1 MHSLAVPL
9 DHAVSSATD
18 EATLVRAAQAERS
31 QFAILYDR
39 YIDRIYAYTRTR
51 VASDEDAADL
61 TQQIF
66 VRALD
71 ALPRYRER
79 RVPFAAWLFR
89 IARNAATDWQRRQ
102 RPTVPWETLPEA
114 FHPCAPETADG
125 ALLQR
130 EAFAPLYALLAG
142 LDASTREALIL
153 RFTAQLTLAEIGEVL
168 GKSEE
173 ATRKQITRALHTLKE
188 HYHDDTP

>member
-18 EATLVRAAQAERS
+18 EAALVRAAQAERS

-39 YIDRIYAYTRTR
+39 YIDRIYAYVRSRT
-51 VASDEDAADL
+51 ASDEDAADL

-66 VRALD
+66 VRALE

-89 IARNAATDWQRRQ
+89 IARNATVDYHRR
-102 RPTVPWETLPEA
+102 RRTALTWDSVPEA
-114 FHPCAPETADG
+114 LHPHADLDLEAG
-125 ALLQR
+125 ALHRDDMARLRVLLRDLAPDTR
-130 EAFAPLYALLAG
+130 ELLA
-142 LDASTREALIL
+142 L
-153 RFTAQLTLAEIGEVL
+153 RFAAGLSIAEVAAVI

-173 ATRKQITRALHTLKE
+173 ATKKRILRTLQTLKE
-188 HYHDDTP
+188 RYHEHD

>member
-89 IARNAATDWQRRQ
+89 IARNATVDYHRR
-102 RPTVPWETLPEA
+102 RRTALTWDSVPEA
-114 FHPCAPETADG
+114 LHPRADLDLEAG
-125 ALLQR
+125 ALHRDDMARLRVLLRDLAPDTR
-130 EAFAPLYALLAG
+130 ELLA
-142 LDASTREALIL
+142 L
-153 RFTAQLTLAEIGEVL
+153 RFAAGLSVAEVAAVI

-173 ATRKQITRALHTLKE
+173 ATKKRILRTLQTLKE
-188 HYHDDTP
+188 RYHEHD